1 MKGSRVRVP
10 PSALAETRSP
20 PASGLSHFR
29 AGVRGLAGAPL
40 RPVRVRAISA
50 CMEALRYVR
59 NCVGAVL
66 ACVALLALGGAPAH
80 AADLGAPY
88 ATVTVSCPAG
98 GSSGD
103 VFAAPVDE

>member
-1 MKGSRVRVP
+1 
-10 PSALAETRSP
+10 
-20 PASGLSHFR
+20 
-29 AGVRGLAGAPL
+29 
-40 RPVRVRAISA
+40 
-50 CMEALRYVR
+50 MEALRYVR

-103 VFAAPVDE
+103 VFAAPVDEEHPTAIARVTNVTGSGYVVVGHGASRT